1 MNKLI
6 PWYLKILLKI
16 ILARLPVNIH
26 RFWRNLGIFKHGD
39 MDNSSYVI
47 NNFESLIKFGDVNKS
62 TLNNKNLLE
71 VGCGDSIGSAVVAA
85 SYGMSSILVDVDSF
99 ATKEIEI
106 YKKILNEINAQRK
119 TSLDFNGVYSF
130 EDLLQVCKA
139 SYLTRGT
146 SSLKDIDSSSVDFI
160 ISQACLEHV
169 RKDEFKEFIEETYRL
184 SKQDGLS
191 IHSIDFKDHLS
202 YSLNNLRFSELLW
215 ESDFMASSG
224 FYTNRL
230 RYSEMREIFI
240 DAGFEIVCENISSW
254 ENLPLTTNKFNKA
267 FKDFDEND
275 LKVKEVVICLK
286 KT

>member
-16 ILARLPVNIH
+16 FLARLPMNIH

-47 NNFESLIKFGDVNKS
+47 NNFESLVKFGNVNKS
-62 TLNNKNLLE
+62 ILNNKNLLE

-85 SYGMSSILVDVDSF
+85 SYGMSSISVDVDSF

-106 YKKILNEINAQRK
+106 YKKILNEINATRE
-119 TSLDFNGVYSF
+119 TSLDLSGVNSF
-130 EDLLQVCKA
+130 EDLLEVCSA
-139 SYLTRGT
+139 SYFIRGT

-169 RKDEFKEFIEETYRL
+169 RKNEFKEFVEETYRL
-184 SKQDGLS
+184 SKQNSLS

-202 YSLNNLRFSELLW
+202 YSLNNLRFSESLW
-215 ESDFMASSG
+215 ESNFMASSG

-230 RYSEMREIFI
+230 RYSEMKEIFL
-240 DAGFEIVCENISSW
+240 DAGFEIVRENKSLWKNIP
-254 ENLPLTTNKFNKA
+254 LPINKFNKV
-267 FKDFDEND
+267 FRDFDEND
-275 LKVKEVVICLK
+275 LKVKEAVICLK